1 MQLRSGKRRRLRD
14 AQACAHAQQA
24 GIPAKRGKPT
34 PTRAAACAAAAT
46 STPRKGKAR
55 RQAPSRPSPPRSKG
69 PLRAVGTPPLALEP
83 ARPADGGIEAGTRAH
98 EACACRD
105 APHLDRVF
113 AGNDVVLRVDVPA
126 DFSLSQAICSH
137 GFYALAPNV
146 WVPAPS
152 GDACDDHGYFKR
164 PLR

>member
-24 GIPAKRGKPT
+24 VIPAKRGKPT

-46 STPRKGKAR
+46 STPRKGKA
-55 RQAPSRPSPPRSKG
+55 PSRPSPPRSKA
-69 PLRAVGTPPLALEP
+69 PLRAVGNPPLALEP
-83 ARPADGGIEAGTRAH
+83 ARPADGGIERAH
-98 EACACRD
+98 EACACQD
-105 APHLDRVF
+105 EEHLDRVF